1 MEYSPCRGETPGP
14 MGFGGDYAEQLVNH
28 RMTEVQDYVL
38 RHQLNSE
45 GLAEATMLESHI
57 FPFPRAKYRI
67 WRLGDAVV
75 FRRKEIQED
84 KDGSARAYHEPTDAF
99 FDGRGPG
106 FGTDSLLNAVS
117 RPPAKGRFPVSE
129 AAEKGKHDEGCQP
142 RHEGYGKGGKDATGD
157 CTAQSSPGLFW

>member
-1 MEYSPCRGETPGP
+1 

-99 FDGRGPG
+99 FTSYLSVRPAGPPG
-106 FGTDSLLNAVS
+106 WGQNGLALRAV
-117 RPPAKGRFPVSE
+117 RPP
-129 AAEKGKHDEGCQP
+129 
-142 RHEGYGKGGKDATGD
+142 
-157 CTAQSSPGLFW
+157 L